1 MHQGPSVT
9 TYSCGMALRSC
20 AASAEAEALGPR
32 PPVGSRSR
40 RVVPCLPRPR
50 GRRCFRCELHAH
62 RAPSRAAPR
71 AQYGQAGPG
80 PRSMCAAFGIQA
92 ALIFPVATARISMA
106 WPVGTCAGRCL
117 LAPRALSP
125 PLSAGTT
132 CFVAAVLLVLVA
144 AVPVPRER
152 DESRRARRRHE
163 SWHVQTPAR
172 RVFDGC
178 RVVRWPGA
186 SAHGPCRSDSRNYG
200 HSAQQLRTVTAATTS
215 GCGQRLGCWWWGP
228 QSNA

>member
-71 AQYGQAGPG
+71 AQYGQAGPAG
-80 PRSMCAAFGIQA
+80 HAVCAQPLGFKQPSFSPLQPPASRHG
-92 ALIFPVATARISMA
+92 VARGNM
-106 WPVGTCAGRCL
+106 R
-117 LAPRALSP
+117 RALP
-125 PLSAGTT
+125 AGTT
-132 CFVAAVLLVLVA
+132 RFVAAAVCWHHVLCRRRA
-144 AVPVPRER
+144 AGVGGR
-152 DESRRARRRHE
+152 SAGAARARR
-163 SWHVQTPAR
+163 VTPRAPKARVLARPDTGTACFR
-172 RVFDGC
+172 RV
-178 RVVRWPGA
+178 
-186 SAHGPCRSDSRNYG
+186 SRRPVARG
-200 HSAQQLRTVTAATTS
+200 ERTRT
-215 GCGQRLGCWWWGP
+215 LP
-228 QSNA
+228 Q

>member
-71 AQYGQAGPG
+71 AQYGQAGPAGHAVCAQPLGFKQPSFSPLQPPAAAESRG
-80 PRSMCAAFGIQA
+80 PWEHAPGAACWHHAIC
-92 ALIFPVATARISMA
+92 RR
-106 WPVGTCAGRCL
+106 RCL

-125 PLSAGTT
+125 PCCWCWWPQCRCRASATSHAARAEGTSPGT
-132 CFVAAVLLVLVA
+132 SPPDTGTACLRRV
-144 AVPVPRER
+144 
-152 DESRRARRRHE
+152 SRRPVARGE
-163 SWHVQTPAR
+163 
-172 RVFDGC
+172 
-178 RVVRWPGA
+178 
-186 SAHGPCRSDSRNYG
+186 
-200 HSAQQLRTVTAATTS
+200 RTRT
-215 GCGQRLGCWWWGP
+215 LP
-228 QSNA
+228 Q

>member
-80 PRSMCAAFGIQA
+80 ATQYVRS
-92 ALIFPVATARISMA
+92 LWDSSSPHFPVATARRVSMA

-125 PLSAGTT
+125 PCCWCWWPQCRCRASATSHAARAEGTSPGT
-132 CFVAAVLLVLVA
+132 SPPDTGTACLRRV
-144 AVPVPRER
+144 
-152 DESRRARRRHE
+152 SRRPVARGE
-163 SWHVQTPAR
+163 
-172 RVFDGC
+172 
-178 RVVRWPGA
+178 
-186 SAHGPCRSDSRNYG
+186 
-200 HSAQQLRTVTAATTS
+200 RTRT
-215 GCGQRLGCWWWGP
+215 LP
-228 QSNA
+228 Q